1 MQYTKLPIG
10 IIPKGL
16 WETER
21 LEELTKAISRYFN
34 DVQLIPIEWIKEY
47 NELIIKYGNMIRG

>member
-10 IIPKGL
+10 IIPKIL
-16 WETER
+16 WETKR
-21 LEELTKAISRYFN
+21 LEELTKAINRYLN
-34 DVQLIPIEWIKEY
+34 DVQPIPIEWIEEY